1 MVAGLLVMEAGM
13 LPIWRKAST
22 VEAEKTY
29 EDTLRVILMLC
40 CEFVSRMQGLRRMG
54 LGEIEE
60 KWGIAAMI
68 MNSWR
73 GSYEHH
79 AAKTYGL

>member
-29 EDTLRVILMLC
+29 EDTLRVILSVETKGTFFAVYL
-40 CEFVSRMQGLRRMG
+40 
-54 LGEIEE
+54 LGGGGWFEGME
-60 KWGIAAMI
+60 G
-68 MNSWR
+68 
-73 GSYEHH
+73 
-79 AAKTYGL
+79 

>member
-40 CEFVSRMQGLRRMG
+40 CEFVSRMQGLRSVGSPVRRNKG
-54 LGEIEE
+54 YILRCVGV
-60 KWGIAAMI
+60 
-68 MNSWR
+68 R
-73 GSYEHH
+73 GM
-79 AAKTYGL
+79 AV